1 MEYSGNPDRG
11 LFGATLG
18 FFVGFAAV
26 ALFGATASKFNE
38 VMQLTPVM
46 VGVLVAIPSLSG
58 SLLRI
63 PFGAWVDM
71 VGGRKPFLI
80 LLWLSVAGMAGL
92 LGVTHFLYPERLN
105 ASMLPLVLALGFLCG
120 CGIATFSV
128 GISQVSYWFSQK
140 RQGTALGIYAGIGNL
155 APGFFSLILPFAIS
169 GLGLSG
175 AYLAWLIF
183 LLVGTLLYQT
193 FGLNAPYFQFLAQG
207 ASSERAQ
214 GLAREA
220 GQEIF
225 PKGNSLQS
233 LALAGRN
240 PKTWLLVLIYFT
252 TFGGYIALTAWFP
265 TYWKS
270 YYMTTPVTA
279 GLLTAM
285 FALLASLVRVGGG
298 SISDRFGGVRTLA
311 FALLGLLIGALV
323 LVFSASYALSITGA
337 LIMSVGMGISNAAVF
352 KLMPQYVP
360 NAVGGAS
367 GWIGGLGA
375 LGGFIVPPLLGAV
388 ARSLGVSG
396 YATGFSLFILLG
408 ALSLA
413 LTFVLNRS
421 PESRHHIE
429 ETGVAR

>member
-18 FFVGFAAV
+18 FFVGFASV

-38 VMQLTPVM
+38 VMQLSPVM
-46 VGVLVAIPSLSG
+46 IGVLVAIPSLSG

-63 PFGAWVDM
+63 PFGAWVDV
-71 VGGRKPFLI
+71 VGGRKPFLV

-92 LGVTHFLYPERLN
+92 LGVTHFLYPEKLN
-105 ASMLPLVLALGFLCG
+105 AAMLPLVLTLGFLCG

-140 RQGTALGIYAGIGNL
+140 RQGTALGIYAGLGNL
-155 APGFFSLILPFAIS
+155 APGIFSLILPFAIT

-183 LLVGTLLYQT
+183 LLIGTVLYHI
-193 FGLNAPYFQFLAQG
+193 FGLNAPYFQFRAQG
-207 ASSERAQ
+207 ASPEKAHA
-214 GLAREA
+214 LAREA

-233 LALAGRN
+233 LAMAGRN
-240 PKTWLLVLIYFT
+240 PKTWMLVLIYFT

-270 YYMTTPVTA
+270 YYMTTPVMA
-279 GLLTAM
+279 GMLTAM
-285 FALLASLVRVGGG
+285 FSLLASLIRVGGG
-298 SISDRFGGVRTLA
+298 SISDRLGGVRTLE
-311 FALLGLLIGALV
+311 FALIGLLIGALV
-323 LVFSASYALSITGA
+323 LVFASSYALSITGA
-337 LIMSVGMGISNAAVF
+337 LIMGIGMGISNAAVF

-375 LGGFIVPPLLGAV
+375 FGGFLVPPVLGIMV
-388 ARSLGVSG
+388 RNLGSPG
-396 YATGFSLFILLG
+396 YATGFVLFVILG
-408 ALSLA
+408 AVSLA
-413 LTFVLNRS
+413 LTYVLSRRS
-421 PESRHHIE
+421 EAH
-429 ETGVAR
+429 A